1 MNKYDSYI
9 NKILMESDI
18 PEGIYPADPE
28 NIDDIDDVEDLTD
41 IIDIYDGITNVERS
55 SSINILR
62 DKEPN
67 SIYIKDDMVVG
78 VLWDSFDN
86 GKYSF
91 DVVVLPEYQ
100 RSGIAKK
107 LIDSAMANYS
117 MFEDSGA
124 VIELD
129 VVNPQLA
136 KYLKS
141 IGFETVE
148 NIQGHEIMR
157 FGER

>member
-1 MNKYDSYI
+1 MGNGMMNKYDRYI
-9 NKILMESDI
+9 NDILMESDI

-28 NIDDIDDVEDLTD
+28 YNDDMED
-41 IIDIYDGITNVERS
+41 IIDIYDGINTVERS

-67 SIYIKDDMVVG
+67 AVYIKDDMIVG
-78 VLWDSFDN
+78 VLWDSFDSE
-86 GKYSF
+86 KYSF
-91 DVVVLPEYQ
+91 DVIVLPEYQ

-107 LIDSAMANYS
+107 LIDTAMSNYS

-124 VIELD
+124 IIELD

-157 FGER
+157 FGGNE